1 MLAPVSARR
10 FDGAQT
16 HAARGSGYNCLE
28 CLPAVTQPAPP
39 NSCDV
44 LVVGAGP
51 AGSACA
57 QQLARAGFAVVL
69 ADQHAFPRDKV
80 CGDGLIPDAHTAFGR
95 LGVYQQ
101 VMQAAQRASHV
112 ACIGPRGGR
121 VDVPGRVAVLPRAE
135 LDDIL
140 RRAAMAAGAQWL
152 APARFEAPLFDGQRV
167 YGARLKIGDA
177 NHEIRATWVVLATG
191 AVPQALI
198 AAEMCERRTPSGVA
212 LRGYVR
218 NPAMVGRISALEVV
232 WHKQMAKGYGWI
244 FPCPNGVFNI
254 GVGLAQSHAAGPDGR
269 EAMVDIN
276 LRQMFDRFCEVY
288 PPAAALV
295 ASGEKLGPLKGAP
308 LRCSLEGARFSRPG
322 LLVTGEAAGATY
334 AFTGEGIGKAMET
347 GVLAAETIAEGR
359 DTLLTDAQ
367 LRARYEGSLLAL
379 KPRFDLYERANSVNA
394 HPWLADLLIWRAN
407 KSPRILRRMSA
418 VLEEKGNPGNLMS
431 LRGFVRLFVP
441 IP

>member
-1 MLAPVSARR
+1 
-10 FDGAQT
+10 
-16 HAARGSGYNCLE
+16 
-28 CLPAVTQPAPP
+28 
-39 NSCDV
+39 V

-57 QQLARAGFAVVL
+57 QQLARAGFKVVL
-69 ADQHAFPRDKV
+69 ADQFEFPRDKV

-95 LGVYQQ
+95 LGVYQE
-101 VMQAAQRASHV
+101 VMRAAQRATHV
-112 ACIGPRGGR
+112 ACIAPRGGR
-121 VDVPGRVAVLPRAE
+121 VDVPGRLAVLPRAQ

-167 YGARLKIGDA
+167 YGARLKCGDES
-177 NHEIRATWVVLATG
+177 HDVRAQWVVLATG

-212 LRGYVR
+212 LRGYIR
-218 NPAMVGRISALEVV
+218 NPAMVGRITALEVL
-232 WHKQMAKGYGWI
+232 WHKQLSKGYGWI

-254 GVGLAQSHAAGPDGR
+254 GVGLANSHAAGNDGR
-269 EAMVDIN
+269 EAMAADAN
-276 LRQMFDRFCEVY
+276 LRQMFDRFCAVY
-288 PPAAALV
+288 APAAELLK
-295 ASGEKLGPLKGAP
+295 SGERLGPLKGAP
-308 LRCSLEGARFSRPG
+308 LRCSLDGARLSRPG

-347 GVLAAETIAEGR
+347 GILAAETIAEGR

-367 LRARYEGSLLAL
+367 QRARYEASLLAL
-379 KPRFDLYERANSVNA
+379 KPRFDLYERANSVNDY
-394 HPWLADLLIWRAN
+394 PWLADLLIWRAR
-407 KSPRILRRMSA
+407 KSPRVLRRMSA
-418 VLEEKGNPGNLMS
+418 VLEENSNPGNLMS
-431 LRGFVRLFVP
+431 LRGFARLFLP

>member
-1 MLAPVSARR
+1 M
-10 FDGAQT
+10 
-16 HAARGSGYNCLE
+16 
-28 CLPAVTQPAPP
+28 
-39 NSCDV
+39 

-57 QQLARAGFAVVL
+57 QQLARAGFNVVL
-69 ADQHAFPRDKV
+69 SDQYEFPRDKV

-95 LGVYQQ
+95 LGVYQE
-101 VMQAAQRASHV
+101 VMRAAQRATHV
-112 ACIGPRGGR
+112 ACIAPRGGR
-121 VDVPGRVAVLPRAE
+121 VDVPGRVAVLPRVE

-140 RRAAMAAGAQWL
+140 RRAAVAAGARWL

-167 YGARLKIGDA
+167 YGARLKCGDTL
-177 NHEIRATWVVLATG
+177 HEVRAQWVVLATG

-218 NPAMVGRISALEVV
+218 NLAMVGRITALEVL
-232 WHKQMAKGYGWI
+232 WHKQLAKGYGWI

-254 GVGLAQSHAAGPDGR
+254 GVGLAQSHTRGRDGR
-269 EAMVDIN
+269 EAMAEDVN
-276 LRQMFDRFCEVY
+276 LRQMFDRFCEIY
-288 PPAAALV
+288 PPAAELV
-295 ASGEKLGPLKGAP
+295 KSGEKLGPLKGAP
-308 LRCSLEGARFSRPG
+308 LRCSLDGARYSRPG

-347 GVLAAETIAEGR
+347 GILAAETIAEGR

-367 LRARYEGSLLAL
+367 LRARYEASLLAL
-379 KPRFDLYERANSVNA
+379 KPRFELYARANSVND
-394 HPWLADLLIWRAN
+394 HPWLADLLIWRAR
-407 KSPRILRRMSA
+407 KSPRVLRRMSA
-418 VLEEKGNPGNLMS
+418 VLEEKGNPGNLIS
-431 LRGFVRLFVP
+431 LRGFARLFLP